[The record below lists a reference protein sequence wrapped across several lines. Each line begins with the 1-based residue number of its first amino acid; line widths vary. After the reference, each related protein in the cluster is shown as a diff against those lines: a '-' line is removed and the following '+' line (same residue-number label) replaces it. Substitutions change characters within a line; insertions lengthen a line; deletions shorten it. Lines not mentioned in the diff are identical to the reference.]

1 MRAVAESIKRLYE
14 AGRLTSQ
21 QLAER
26 VEKGTL
32 TLEEYNEIAGNNTAN
47 TEVKV
52 L

>member
-1 MRAVAESIKRLYE
+1 MRAIAESIKRLYD

-21 QLAER
+21 QLSER

-32 TLEEYNEIAGNNTAN
+32 TLEEYNEIVGNDTAD
-47 TEVKV
+47 TKVKI